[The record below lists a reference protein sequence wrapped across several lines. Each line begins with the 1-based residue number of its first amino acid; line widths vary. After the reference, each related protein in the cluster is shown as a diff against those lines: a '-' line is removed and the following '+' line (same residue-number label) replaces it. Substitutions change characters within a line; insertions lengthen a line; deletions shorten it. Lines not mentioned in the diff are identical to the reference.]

1 MKTPASCCDV
11 PPSSTGPQCNPCSVE
26 SADRCGQ
33 GAGDGMGCGKP
44 CTSSWITAMGAAFHP
59 SCFKCPTCAGPISG
73 GFFPFNNCAF
83 CTEECMSRYQEP
95 DFVIGEPDE
104 ALAAKAAEKAAEESA
119 AEPQEICGAGAGEGM
134 GCGGDLAASRIGALG
149 AKFCPECF
157 KCPTCQKKIEGS
169 FYGHADCAFDTPECI
184 QIYVDEHGYER

>member
-1 MKTPASCCDV
+1 
-11 PPSSTGPQCNPCSVE
+11 
-26 SADRCGQ
+26 
-33 GAGDGMGCGKP
+33 
-44 CTSSWITAMGAAFHP
+44 
-59 SCFKCPTCAGPISG
+59 
-73 GFFPFNNCAF
+73 
-83 CTEECMSRYQEP
+83 MSRYQEP

-157 KCPTCQKKIEGS
+157 KCPTCGTQIEGSFYSHADCAFDTPECIEKYKFDHMSEEEKAALPRCGEGAGEGMGCGEMIRDGNSVGALGAKFCPECFKCPTCQKKIEGS